1 MPRFSPIPRRRLVA
15 VLAAVALVAVGAGV
29 AGAALG
35 ASDTASEPP
44 KRPLAQALL
53 TAMQGPRVEGVTA
66 RIRFTN
72 HLLPAGSLPKGTTL
86 PFGASA
92 DGRLW
97 LRSDGRLRLDV
108 HSDAGDAEVTYDG
121 ARLRIYDAGSNTVS
135 SFAMELPSLTGAGSG
150 AGGAAGGL
158 GALGTLAG
166 KLGPLMSS
174 LNISD
179 PVPST
184 TAGRPS
190 YTVRVSPKDDGGL
203 LGAAEVAFDADHAVP
218 LRAAVYE
225 QGESDPVLELA
236 ATSVDYGPVAEADV
250 AARPH
255 PGSKVVD
262 LDPSALPGH
271 AAARAARSVSGVAAV
286 RRAVDFPLAAP
297 AKVAG
302 LERRSFHL
310 IRNGREA
317 GALGV
322 YGRGLGAI
330 LVFESKA
337 SNGSAPL
344 RGLRLPQVNIDG
356 RTGTELAT
364 ALGTIVTFER
374 DGVRYTVAGSVP
386 PVAAENA
393 ARALR

>member
-1 MPRFSPIPRRRLVA
+1 MPRLSSIPRRRLVA
-15 VLAAVALVAVGAGV
+15 ALAAVALVAVGAGV
-29 AGAALG
+29 ARDALR
-35 ASDTASEPP
+35 ASHTPPPP
-44 KRPLAQALL
+44 KRPLAQAVLSAL
-53 TAMQGPRVEGVTA
+53 QSPPVEGVTA

-72 HLLPAGSLPKGTTL
+72 DLLPAGSLPKGTTL

-97 LRSDGRLRLDV
+97 LRNDGRLRLDI

-135 SFAMELPSLTGAGSG
+135 SFAVNLPSLTGGGPGGG
-150 AGGAAGGL
+150 AGPGGGV
-158 GALGTLAG
+158 GALGALAG

-174 LNISD
+174 LTISE
-179 PVPST
+179 PKPST
-184 TAGRPS
+184 TAGRPT
-190 YTVRVSPKDDGGL
+190 YTVRISPKDDGGL

-225 QGESDPVLELA
+225 HGESDPVLVLA
-236 ATSVDYGPVAEADV
+236 ATEVDYGPVAEADV

-255 PGSKVVD
+255 RGAKVVD
-262 LDPSALPGH
+262 VDPRTLPGH
-271 AAARAARSVSGVAAV
+271 PSVRAARSVSGVAAV
-286 RRAVDFPLAAP
+286 RRAVDFSLAAP
-297 AKVAG
+297 AEVAG
-302 LERRSFHL
+302 LKRRGFHL
-310 IRNGREA
+310 IKTGRDT
-317 GALGV
+317 GALGI

-330 LVFESKA
+330 LVFETKA
-337 SNGSAPL
+337 TASSAPL
-344 RGLRLPQVNIDG
+344 HGLKLPEVNIDG